1 MKTIKSPKQDLANEK
16 SRIVLLEKKIF
27 KEQVTNTVI
36 QCNVRLNQD
45 SIYNLDELTANLGIE
60 TLRLKKINIQLWKG
74 ESRFQYAKEIKI

>member
-36 QCNVRLNQD
+36 QCNVRSNQD

-60 TLRLKKINIQLWKG
+60 TLRLKKINIQL
-74 ESRFQYAKEIKI
+74 

>member
-1 MKTIKSPKQDLANEK
+1 MIEDLESQIGFSKRKKIKSPKQDLANEK

-36 QCNVRLNQD
+36 QCNVRSNQD

-60 TLRLKKINIQLWKG
+60 TLRLKKINIQL
-74 ESRFQYAKEIKI
+74 